1 MELGYQS
8 TSISDCAQ
16 EIWDYGQR
24 GEMKPLHES
33 FKTLREMNDYIAF
46 EGALRTYCDLMKDS
60 PTQYEQLLG
69 LTRIGELTFEECKD
83 QLIQLEW
90 ITEALS
96 YVRYDPER
104 SSRWTYEPGVTY
116 RINGKIYNDPF
127 GLDYKNGPSDVFGDG
142 R

>member
-1 MELGYQS
+1 
-8 TSISDCAQ
+8 
-16 EIWDYGQR
+16 
-24 GEMKPLHES
+24 
-33 FKTLREMNDYIAF
+33 
-46 EGALRTYCDLMKDS
+46 MKDS